1 MLRITDS
8 LRLAGTKLRVR
19 RIRLSITV
27 VVSGLLFAALLAG
40 LTMLMGAQ
48 RSVEEFDRGSL
59 NSRYLVAQTAIRPNN
74 IEFTSSLTA
83 RAEAERT
90 QMIKD
95 KQALAARLGLPYDPK
110 SEPPIMQSF
119 PDSQPYPNDQS
130 VIVQRL
136 IRQETAKLPRLTA
149 DAQWQFARTHGA
161 VRQFSIQSIAANGML
176 NYMERGI
183 ESFDDK
189 RQQNN
194 QPTPLEEFKQQ
205 FGSITTIDQ
214 SLLGGYLLASAS
226 AKPSEIPLIIR
237 YQDAETLLGLKPLD
251 KNASNDTQL
260 ARLKELRQKAGQ
272 LTFSACYRNPAS
284 QELLQTA
291 KQQIQAAANQAKK
304 PSADYVKPDR
314 EYAMPSA
321 DSCAAP
327 AVVKDNRSAET
338 RRTEANQRQFDQTF
352 GSAQPEPAQAK
363 FTFRVVGLMPDGIEA
378 AQSDIGSF
386 LQQFLSA
393 RLSYTWIMPRGP
405 MTTSAQTA
413 LESTIQTA
421 NNDQGGANREETL
434 AIYEFSDPNK
444 ARSYL
449 AAASCGEGASGGT
462 GATDLFAQPEPAAEA
477 SKTQKSNKSI
487 CLPHYVVF
495 ASPTGSNSLVN
506 YDAMERLRPIIMWTF
521 IGVTIIAAFILLII
535 ISRTIADSRKES
547 AVFRA
552 LGATRLDISQI
563 YFVYTMIVALL
574 TALFS
579 IAAGL
584 IVVYIADNLLAG
596 QITATLRIAMTPKDL
611 ATTFHFWTIDWTIIG
626 AVALSIIAAAVLA
639 CLIPLIR
646 NTRRNPIK
654 DMRDE

>member
-74 IEFTSSLTA
+74 IEFTSNLTA

-95 KQALAARLGLPYDPK
+95 KQALAARLGLSYDPK

-119 PDSQPYPNDQS
+119 PDSPPYPNNQS

-136 IRQETAKLPRLTA
+136 IRQEAAELPRLTA
-149 DAQWQFARTHGA
+149 DAQWQFAHTRGA
-161 VRQFSIQSIAANGML
+161 VRQFSIQSIATNGML
-176 NYMERGI
+176 NYMERGL

-214 SLLGGYLLASAS
+214 SLLGGYLLSGAS

-237 YQDAETLLGLKPLD
+237 YQDAEALLGLKPLD

-327 AVVKDNRSAET
+327 AVVKDNRSAEAK
-338 RRTEANQRQFDQTF
+338 RTEANQHQFDQTF

-386 LQQFLSA
+386 LQQFLST
-393 RLSYTWIMPRGP
+393 RLSYTWIMPRGS
-405 MTTSAQTA
+405 MTTAAQTA

-421 NNDQGGANREETL
+421 NNDQGNANREETL

-444 ARSYL
+444 ARNYL

-462 GATDLFAQPEPAAEA
+462 GGTDL
-477 SKTQKSNKSI
+477 
-487 CLPHYVVF
+487 L
-495 ASPTGSNSLVN
+495 ASPNPPLKPPKPKN
-506 YDAMERLRPIIMWTF
+506 L
-521 IGVTIIAAFILLII
+521 
-535 ISRTIADSRKES
+535 
-547 AVFRA
+547 
-552 LGATRLDISQI
+552 ISQS
-563 YFVYTMIVALL
+563 AC
-574 TALFS
+574 
-579 IAAGL
+579 
-584 IVVYIADNLLAG
+584 
-596 QITATLRIAMTPKDL
+596 R
-611 ATTFHFWTIDWTIIG
+611 TT
-626 AVALSIIAAAVLA
+626 
-639 CLIPLIR
+639 
-646 NTRRNPIK
+646 
-654 DMRDE
+654 

>member
-59 NSRYLVAQTAIRPNN
+59 NNRYLVAQTAIRPNN
-74 IEFTSSLTA
+74 IEFTSNLTA

-110 SEPPIMQSF
+110 SEPPITQSF

-149 DAQWQFARTHGA
+149 DAQWQFARTRGA

-176 NYMERGI
+176 NYMERGL
-183 ESFDDK
+183 ESFDNK

-214 SLLGGYLLASAS
+214 SLLGGYLLAGAS
-226 AKPSEIPLIIR
+226 AKPNEIPLIIR

-260 ARLKELRQKAGQ
+260 ARLKELRQKARQ

-304 PSADYVKPDR
+304 PSADYIKPDR

-321 DSCAAP
+321 DSCTAP
-327 AVVKDNRSAET
+327 AVVKDNRSAEAK
-338 RRTEANQRQFDQTF
+338 RTEANQRYFDQTF

-386 LQQFLSA
+386 LQQFLST
-393 RLSYTWIMPRGP
+393 RLAYTWIMPRGS
-405 MTTSAQTA
+405 MTTAAQTT

-421 NNDQGGANREETL
+421 SNDQGSANRDETL
-434 AIYEFSDPNK
+434 AIYEFSDPK
-444 ARSYL
+444 KL
-449 AAASCGEGASGGT
+449 AAT
-462 GATDLFAQPEPAAEA
+462 WQP
-477 SKTQKSNKSI
+477 
-487 CLPHYVVF
+487 
-495 ASPTGSNSLVN
+495 
-506 YDAMERLRPIIMWTF
+506 
-521 IGVTIIAAFILLII
+521 
-535 ISRTIADSRKES
+535 
-547 AVFRA
+547 
-552 LGATRLDISQI
+552 
-563 YFVYTMIVALL
+563 
-574 TALFS
+574 
-579 IAAGL
+579 
-584 IVVYIADNLLAG
+584 LLAAKELLAVREALIYSPNPNPLKLPKPKSLAS
-596 QITATLRIAMTPKDL
+596 QSACRAT
-611 ATTFHFWTIDWTIIG
+611 
-626 AVALSIIAAAVLA
+626 
-639 CLIPLIR
+639 
-646 NTRRNPIK
+646 
-654 DMRDE
+654 

>member
-74 IEFTSSLTA
+74 IEFTSNLTA

-90 QMIKD
+90 QLIKD

-119 PDSQPYPNDQS
+119 PDSPPYPNSQS
-130 VIVQRL
+130 VVVQRI

-149 DAQWQFARTHGA
+149 AAQWQFARTRGA

-205 FGSITTIDQ
+205 FGSITAIDQ
-214 SLLGGYLLASAS
+214 SLLGGYLLAGAS

-304 PSADYVKPDR
+304 PSADYIKPDR

-327 AVVKDNRSAET
+327 AVVKDNRSAEA
-338 RRTEANQRQFDQTF
+338 RRTEANQRYFDQTF

-386 LQQFLSA
+386 LQQFLST
-393 RLSYTWIMPRGP
+393 RLSYTWIMPRGS
-405 MTTSAQTA
+405 MTTAAQTA

-421 NNDQGGANREETL
+421 NNDQGNANREETL

-462 GATDLFAQPEPAAEA
+462 EITDLSAQPEPAEV

-506 YDAMERLRPIIMWTF
+506 YDAMERLKPIIMWTF

-584 IVVYIADNLLAG
+584 IVVYIADNLLAS

-611 ATTFHFWTIDWTIIG
+611 ATTFRFWTIDWMAIG

>member
-74 IEFTSSLTA
+74 IEFTSNLTA

-119 PDSQPYPNDQS
+119 PDSPPYPNNQS

-161 VRQFSIQSIAANGML
+161 VQQFSIQSIAVNGML
-176 NYMERGI
+176 NYMERGL

-205 FGSITTIDQ
+205 FSNITAIDQ
-214 SLLGGYLLASAS
+214 SLLGGYLLAGAS

-237 YQDAETLLGLKPLD
+237 YQDAEALLGLKPLD
-251 KNASNDTQL
+251 KNANNDTQL
-260 ARLKELRQKAGQ
+260 SRLKELRQKAGQ
-272 LTFSACYRNPAS
+272 LTFSTCYRNPAS

-338 RRTEANQRQFDQTF
+338 KRTEANQRYFDQTF

-393 RLSYTWIMPRGP
+393 RLSYTWIMPRGS
-405 MTTSAQTA
+405 MTTAAQTA

-421 NNDQGGANREETL
+421 NNDQGNANREETL

-449 AAASCGEGASGGT
+449 AAASCGEGNSGGT
-462 GATDLFAQPEPAAEA
+462 EITDLSAQPEPTEA
-477 SKTQKSNKSI
+477 SKAQKSNKSI

-521 IGVTIIAAFILLII
+521 ISVTIIAAFILLII

-584 IVVYIADNLLAG
+584 IVVYIADNVFAS

-611 ATTFHFWTIDWTIIG
+611 ATTFHFWTIDWIVIG

>member
-48 RSVEEFDRGSL
+48 RSIEEFDRGSL

-74 IEFTSSLTA
+74 IEFTSNLTA

-130 VIVQRL
+130 VIVQQF

-161 VRQFSIQSIAANGML
+161 VRQFSIQSIATNGML

-205 FGSITTIDQ
+205 FGSITAIDQ
-214 SLLGGYLLASAS
+214 SLLGGYLLAGAS

-237 YQDAETLLGLKPLD
+237 YQDAEALLGLKPLD

-272 LTFSACYRNPAS
+272 LTFSACYRNLAS

-314 EYAMPSA
+314 EYAMPPA

-327 AVVKDNRSAET
+327 TVIKDNRSAEAK
-338 RRTEANQRQFDQTF
+338 RTEANQRQFDQTF
-352 GSAQPEPAQAK
+352 GSVKPEPAQAK

-386 LQQFLSA
+386 LQQFLST
-393 RLSYTWIMPRGP
+393 RLSYTWIMPRGS
-405 MTTSAQTA
+405 MTTAAQTA

-421 NNDQGGANREETL
+421 NNDQGNANREETL

-462 GATDLFAQPEPAAEA
+462 EITDLSAQPEPAEA

-506 YDAMERLRPIIMWTF
+506 YDAMERLKPIIMWTF

-579 IAAGL
+579 IATGL
-584 IVVYIADNLLAG
+584 IVVYIADNVFAS

-611 ATTFHFWTIDWTIIG
+611 ATTFHFWTIDWAIIG

>member
-74 IEFTSSLTA
+74 IEFTSNLTA
-83 RAEAERT
+83 RAEVERT

-149 DAQWQFARTHGA
+149 DAQWQFARTQGA
-161 VRQFSIQSIAANGML
+161 VRQFAIQSIAANGML
-176 NYMERGI
+176 NYMERGL

-214 SLLGGYLLASAS
+214 SLLGGYLLAGAS

-237 YQDAETLLGLKPLD
+237 YQDAEVLLGLKPLD

-272 LTFSACYRNPAS
+272 LTFSACYRNPTSRA
-284 QELLQTA
+284 LLQTA
-291 KQQIQAAANQAKK
+291 KQQIPAAANQAKK

-327 AVVKDNRSAET
+327 TVIKDNRSAEAK
-338 RRTEANQRQFDQTF
+338 RTEANQRQFDQTF
-352 GSAQPEPAQAK
+352 GSTQPEPAQAK
-363 FTFRVVGLMPDGIEA
+363 FTFHVVGLMPDGIKA
-378 AQSDIGSF
+378 TQSDIGSF
-386 LQQFLSA
+386 LQQFLST
-393 RLSYTWIMPRGP
+393 RLAHAWIMPRGP
-405 MTTSAQTA
+405 MTTAAQTA

-421 NNDQGGANREETL
+421 SNYQGGANRDETL

-444 ARSYL
+444 ARNYL
-449 AAASCGEGASGGT
+449 AAASCGEGV
-462 GATDLFAQPEPAAEA
+462 AQPEPAEA

-487 CLPHYVVF
+487 CLPRYVVF

-506 YDAMERLRPIIMWTF
+506 YDAMERLKPIIMWTF

-579 IAAGL
+579 IATGL
-584 IVVYIADNLLAG
+584 IVVYIADNLLAS

-611 ATTFHFWTIDWTIIG
+611 ATTFHFWTIDWMVIG

>member
-48 RSVEEFDRGSL
+48 RSIEEFDRGSL
-59 NSRYLVAQTAIRPNN
+59 NNRYLVAQTAIRPNT
-74 IEFTSSLTA
+74 IEFTSNLTA
-83 RAEAERT
+83 RAGVERA

-119 PDSQPYPNDQS
+119 PDSPPYPNNQS

-136 IRQETAKLPRLTA
+136 IHQETAKLPRLTA
-149 DAQWQFARTHGA
+149 DAQWQFARTRGA
-161 VRQFSIQSIAANGML
+161 VRQFSIQSIAANDML

-205 FGSITTIDQ
+205 FSNITAIDQ
-214 SLLGGYLLASAS
+214 SLLGGYLLTSANT
-226 AKPSEIPLIIR
+226 KPSEIPLIIR
-237 YQDAETLLGLKPLD
+237 YQDAEVLLGLKPLD

-260 ARLKELRQKAGQ
+260 ARLKELRQKARQ

-327 AVVKDNRSAET
+327 AVVKDNRSAEAK
-338 RRTEANQRQFDQTF
+338 RTEANQRQFDQTF
-352 GSAQPEPAQAK
+352 GSTQSEPAQAK
-363 FTFRVVGLMPDGIEA
+363 FTFRVVGLMPDDMKA
-378 AQSDIGSF
+378 TQSDIGSF
-386 LQQFLSA
+386 LQQFLST
-393 RLSYTWIMPRGP
+393 RLSHTWIMPRGS
-405 MTTSAQTA
+405 MTTAAQTA

-421 NNDQGGANREETL
+421 TNNDQGGANRDETL

-449 AAASCGEGASGGT
+449 AAASCGEGA
-462 GATDLFAQPEPAAEA
+462 AQPEPAEA

-506 YDAMERLRPIIMWTF
+506 YDAMERLKPIIMWTF

-584 IVVYIADNLLAG
+584 IVVYIADNLLAS

>member
-48 RSVEEFDRGSL
+48 QSVEEFDRGSL
-59 NSRYLVAQTAIRPNN
+59 NNRYLVAQTAIRPNN
-74 IEFTSSLTA
+74 IEFTSNLA
-83 RAEAERT
+83 AHAEAERT

-110 SEPPIMQSF
+110 SEPSIMQSF

-149 DAQWQFARTHGA
+149 DAQWQFARTRGA

-214 SLLGGYLLASAS
+214 SLLGGYLLAGAS

-260 ARLKELRQKAGQ
+260 ARLKELRQKARQ

-304 PSADYVKPDR
+304 PSADYIKPDR

-327 AVVKDNRSAET
+327 AVVKDNRSAEA
-338 RRTEANQRQFDQTF
+338 RRTEANQRYFDQTF

-386 LQQFLSA
+386 LQQFLST
-393 RLSYTWIMPRGP
+393 RLSYTWIMPRGS
-405 MTTSAQTA
+405 MTTAAQTA

-421 NNDQGGANREETL
+421 NNDQGNANREETL

-462 GATDLFAQPEPAAEA
+462 EITDLSAQPEPAEV

-495 ASPTGSNSLVN
+495 AAPTGSNSLVN
-506 YDAMERLRPIIMWTF
+506 YDAMERLKPIIMWTF

-584 IVVYIADNLLAG
+584 IVVYIADNLLAS

-611 ATTFHFWTIDWTIIG
+611 ATTFHFWTIDWMVIG

>member
-149 DAQWQFARTHGA
+149 NAQWQFARTRGA

-205 FGSITTIDQ
+205 FGSITAIDQ
-214 SLLGGYLLASAS
+214 SLLGGYLLANAN

-237 YQDAETLLGLKPLD
+237 YQDAEALLGLKPLD

-272 LTFSACYRNPAS
+272 LTFSACYRNPTSRA
-284 QELLQTA
+284 LLQTA

-327 AVVKDNRSAET
+327 TVIKDNRSAEAK
-338 RRTEANQRQFDQTF
+338 RTEANQRQFDQTF

-363 FTFRVVGLMPDGIEA
+363 FTFRVVGLMPDGIKA
-378 AQSDIGSF
+378 TQSDIGSF
-386 LQQFLSA
+386 LQQFLST
-393 RLSYTWIMPRGP
+393 RLAYAWIMPRGP
-405 MTTSAQTA
+405 MTTAAQTA
-413 LESTIQTA
+413 LESTVQTA
-421 NNDQGGANREETL
+421 NNDQGDANRDETL
-434 AIYEFSDPNK
+434 AIYEFSDPSK

-449 AAASCGEGASGGT
+449 AAASCGEGA
-462 GATDLFAQPEPAAEA
+462 AQPEPTGA
-477 SKTQKSNKSI
+477 SKTQKPDKSI

-506 YDAMERLRPIIMWTF
+506 YDAMERLKPIIMWTF

-584 IVVYIADNLLAG
+584 IVVYIADNLLAS

-611 ATTFHFWTIDWTIIG
+611 ATTFHFWTIDWMVIG

>member
-74 IEFTSSLTA
+74 IEFTSNLTA

-110 SEPPIMQSF
+110 SEPPITQSF
-119 PDSQPYPNDQS
+119 PDTPPYPNSQS
-130 VIVQRL
+130 VVVQRI
-136 IRQETAKLPRLTA
+136 IREELTKLPRLTA
-149 DAQWQFARTHGA
+149 DAQWQFARTRGA
-161 VRQFSIQSIAANGML
+161 VQQFSIQSIAANGML

-205 FGSITTIDQ
+205 FGSITAIDQ
-214 SLLGGYLLASAS
+214 SLLGGYLLAGAS
-226 AKPSEIPLIIR
+226 TKPSEVPLIIR
-237 YQDAETLLGLKPLD
+237 YQDAEALLGLKPLD

-327 AVVKDNRSAET
+327 AVVKDNRSAEAK
-338 RRTEANQRQFDQTF
+338 RTEANQRQFDQTF

-386 LQQFLSA
+386 LQQFLST
-393 RLSYTWIMPRGP
+393 RLAYTWIMPRGS
-405 MTTSAQTA
+405 MTTAAQTA

-421 NNDQGGANREETL
+421 NNDQGNANREETL

-462 GATDLFAQPEPAAEA
+462 EITDLSAQPEPAEV

-506 YDAMERLRPIIMWTF
+506 YDAMERLKPIIMWTF

-584 IVVYIADNLLAG
+584 IVVYIADNLLAS

-611 ATTFHFWTIDWTIIG
+611 ATTFHFWTIDWMVIG

>member
-1 MLRITDS
+1 
-8 LRLAGTKLRVR
+8 
-19 RIRLSITV
+19 
-27 VVSGLLFAALLAG
+27 
-40 LTMLMGAQ
+40 
-48 RSVEEFDRGSL
+48 
-59 NSRYLVAQTAIRPNN
+59 
-74 IEFTSSLTA
+74 
-83 RAEAERT
+83 
-90 QMIKD
+90 
-95 KQALAARLGLPYDPK
+95 
-110 SEPPIMQSF
+110 
-119 PDSQPYPNDQS
+119 
-130 VIVQRL
+130 
-136 IRQETAKLPRLTA
+136 
-149 DAQWQFARTHGA
+149 
-161 VRQFSIQSIAANGML
+161 
-176 NYMERGI
+176 
-183 ESFDDK
+183 
-189 RQQNN
+189 
-194 QPTPLEEFKQQ
+194 
-205 FGSITTIDQ
+205 
-214 SLLGGYLLASAS
+214 
-226 AKPSEIPLIIR
+226 
-237 YQDAETLLGLKPLD
+237 
-251 KNASNDTQL
+251 
-260 ARLKELRQKAGQ
+260 
-272 LTFSACYRNPAS
+272 
-284 QELLQTA
+284 
-291 KQQIQAAANQAKK
+291 
-304 PSADYVKPDR
+304 
-314 EYAMPSA
+314 MPSA

-338 RRTEANQRQFDQTF
+338 RRTEANQRYFDQTF

-386 LQQFLSA
+386 LQQFLST
-393 RLSYTWIMPRGP
+393 RLSYTWIMPRGS
-405 MTTSAQTA
+405 MTTAAQTA

-421 NNDQGGANREETL
+421 NNDQGNANREETL

-449 AAASCGEGASGGT
+449 AVASCGEGTSGGT
-462 GATDLFAQPEPAAEA
+462 EITDLSAQPEPAEV

-506 YDAMERLRPIIMWTF
+506 YDAMERLKPIIMWTF

-584 IVVYIADNLLAG
+584 IVVYIADNVFAS
-596 QITATLRIAMTPKDL
+596 QITTTLRIAMTPKDL
-611 ATTFHFWTIDWTIIG
+611 ATTFHFWTIDWAIIG

>member
-48 RSVEEFDRGSL
+48 QSIEEFDRGSL

-74 IEFTSSLTA
+74 IEFTSNLTA

-149 DAQWQFARTHGA
+149 DAQWQFARTRGA
-161 VRQFSIQSIAANGML
+161 VQQFSIQSIAVNGML

-214 SLLGGYLLASAS
+214 SLLGGYLLAGAS

-237 YQDAETLLGLKPLD
+237 YQDAEVLLGLKPLD

-272 LTFSACYRNPAS
+272 LTFSACYRNPTSRA
-284 QELLQTA
+284 LLQTA

-327 AVVKDNRSAET
+327 AVIKDNRSAEAK
-338 RRTEANQRQFDQTF
+338 RTEANQRQFDQTF

-363 FTFRVVGLMPDGIEA
+363 FTFRVVGLMPDGIKA
-378 AQSDIGSF
+378 TQSDIGSF
-386 LQQFLSA
+386 LQQFLST
-393 RLSYTWIMPRGP
+393 RLSHTWIIPHGS
-405 MTTSAQTA
+405 MTTAAQTA
-413 LESTIQTA
+413 LESTVQTA
-421 NNDQGGANREETL
+421 NNDQGGANRDETL
-434 AIYEFSDPNK
+434 AIYEFSDPSK

-449 AAASCGEGASGGT
+449 AAASCGEGA
-462 GATDLFAQPEPAAEA
+462 AQPEPTGA
-477 SKTQKSNKSI
+477 SKTQKPDKSI
-487 CLPHYVVF
+487 CLPRYVVF

-506 YDAMERLRPIIMWTF
+506 YDAMERLKPIIMWTF

-584 IVVYIADNLLAG
+584 IIVYIADNLLAG

>member
-74 IEFTSSLTA
+74 IEFTSNLTA

-119 PDSQPYPNDQS
+119 PDSPPYPNNQS

-149 DAQWQFARTHGA
+149 DAQWQFARTRGA

-205 FGSITTIDQ
+205 FGSITAIDQ
-214 SLLGGYLLASAS
+214 SLLGGYLLTGANT
-226 AKPSEIPLIIR
+226 KPSEVPLIIR
-237 YQDAETLLGLKPLD
+237 YQDAEALLGLKPLD
-251 KNASNDTQL
+251 KNANNDAQL
-260 ARLKELRQKAGQ
+260 SRLKELRQKARQ

-327 AVVKDNRSAET
+327 TVIKDNRSTET
-338 RRTEANQRQFDQTF
+338 KRTEANQRYFDQTF
-352 GSAQPEPAQAK
+352 GSAQPEPTQAK

-393 RLSYTWIMPRGP
+393 RLSYTWIMPRGS
-405 MTTSAQTA
+405 MTTAAQTA

-421 NNDQGGANREETL
+421 NNDQGGANRDETL

-449 AAASCGEGASGGT
+449 AAASCGEGNSGGT
-462 GATDLFAQPEPAAEA
+462 EITDLSAQPEPAEV

-506 YDAMERLRPIIMWTF
+506 YDAMERLKPIIMWTF

-584 IVVYIADNLLAG
+584 IVVYIADNVFAS

-611 ATTFHFWTIDWTIIG
+611 TTTFHFWTIDWMIIG

-646 NTRRNPIK
+646 NTRRSPIK

>member
-48 RSVEEFDRGSL
+48 RSIEEFDRGSL

-74 IEFTSSLTA
+74 IEFTSNLTA

-95 KQALAARLGLPYDPK
+95 KQALAARLGLSYDPK

-119 PDSQPYPNDQS
+119 PDSPPYPNDQS
-130 VIVQRL
+130 TIVQRL

-161 VRQFSIQSIAANGML
+161 VQQFSIQSIATNGML

-205 FGSITTIDQ
+205 FSSITTIDQ
-214 SLLGGYLLASAS
+214 SLLGGYLLAGAS

-237 YQDAETLLGLKPLD
+237 YQDAEALLGLKPLD

-304 PSADYVKPDR
+304 PSADYAKPDR

-338 RRTEANQRQFDQTF
+338 KRTEANQRQFDQTF

-393 RLSYTWIMPRGP
+393 RLSYTWIMPRGS
-405 MTTSAQTA
+405 MTTAAQTA
-413 LESTIQTA
+413 FESTIQTA

-449 AAASCGEGASGGT
+449 AAASCGEGNSGGT
-462 GATDLFAQPEPAAEA
+462 EITDLSAQPEPTEA

-506 YDAMERLRPIIMWTF
+506 YDAMERLKPIIMWTF

-579 IAAGL
+579 ITAGL
-584 IVVYIADNLLAG
+584 VVVYIADNLLAS

-611 ATTFHFWTIDWTIIG
+611 ATTFHFWTIDWMVIG

>member
-40 LTMLMGAQ
+40 LTMLIGAQ

-74 IEFTSSLTA
+74 IEFTSNLTA
-83 RAEAERT
+83 RAEVERT

-149 DAQWQFARTHGA
+149 DAQWQFAHTRGA

-189 RQQNN
+189 HQQNN

-205 FGSITTIDQ
+205 FGSITAIDQ
-214 SLLGGYLLASAS
+214 SLLGGYLLAGAS

-237 YQDAETLLGLKPLD
+237 YQDAEVLLGLKPLD

-260 ARLKELRQKAGQ
+260 ARLKELRQKAGR
-272 LTFSACYRNPAS
+272 LTFSACYRNPTSRA
-284 QELLQTA
+284 LLQTA

-393 RLSYTWIMPRGP
+393 RLAYTWIMPRGS
-405 MTTSAQTA
+405 MTTAAQTA

-421 NNDQGGANREETL
+421 NNDQGSANREETL

-449 AAASCGEGASGGT
+449 AAASCGEGNSGGT
-462 GATDLFAQPEPAAEA
+462 EITDLSAQPEPTEA

-506 YDAMERLRPIIMWTF
+506 YDAMERLKPIIMWTF

-584 IVVYIADNLLAG
+584 IVVYIADNVFAS

>member
-59 NSRYLVAQTAIRPNN
+59 NNRYLVAQTAIRPNN
-74 IEFTSSLTA
+74 IEFTSNLTA

-149 DAQWQFARTHGA
+149 DAQWQFARTRGA
-161 VRQFSIQSIAANGML
+161 VQQFSIQSIAANGML

-205 FGSITTIDQ
+205 FGSITAIDQ
-214 SLLGGYLLASAS
+214 SLLGGYLLANAS

-237 YQDAETLLGLKPLD
+237 YQDAEALLGLKPLD
-251 KNASNDTQL
+251 KNANNDMQL
-260 ARLKELRQKAGQ
+260 ARLKELRQKARQ

-284 QELLQTA
+284 QALLQTA

-304 PSADYVKPDR
+304 PSTDYVKPDR

-327 AVVKDNRSAET
+327 TVIKDNRSAET
-338 RRTEANQRQFDQTF
+338 KRTEANQRYFDQTF

-363 FTFRVVGLMPDGIEA
+363 FTFRVIGLMPDGIEA

-393 RLSYTWIMPRGP
+393 RLSYTWIVPRGS
-405 MTTSAQTA
+405 MTTAAQMA

-421 NNDQGGANREETL
+421 NNDQGGANRDETL

-449 AAASCGEGASGGT
+449 AAASCGEGA
-462 GATDLFAQPEPAAEA
+462 AQPEPTGA
-477 SKTQKSNKSI
+477 SKTQKPDKSI

-506 YDAMERLRPIIMWTF
+506 YDAMERLKPIIMWTF
-521 IGVTIIAAFILLII
+521 IGVTILAAFILLII

-584 IVVYIADNLLAG
+584 TVVYIADNLLAG

-611 ATTFHFWTIDWTIIG
+611 TTTFHFWTIDWTIIG

>member
-40 LTMLMGAQ
+40 LTMLMGTQ
-48 RSVEEFDRGSL
+48 RSIEEFDRGSL

-74 IEFTSSLTA
+74 IEFTSNLTA
-83 RAEAERT
+83 RAEVERT

-119 PDSQPYPNDQS
+119 PDSPPYPNDQS

-149 DAQWQFARTHGA
+149 DAQWQFARTRGA

-205 FGSITTIDQ
+205 FGSITAIDQ
-214 SLLGGYLLASAS
+214 SLLGGYLLAGAS

-260 ARLKELRQKAGQ
+260 ARLKELRQKARQ

-291 KQQIQAAANQAKK
+291 KQQIQTAANQAKK

-327 AVVKDNRSAET
+327 AVVKDNRSAEAK
-338 RRTEANQRQFDQTF
+338 RTEANQRQFDQTF

-386 LQQFLSA
+386 LQQFLST
-393 RLSYTWIMPRGP
+393 RLSHTWIVPHGS
-405 MTTSAQTA
+405 MTTTAQTA

-421 NNDQGGANREETL
+421 NNDQGGANRDETL
-434 AIYEFSDPNK
+434 AIYEFSEPNK

-449 AAASCGEGASGGT
+449 AAASCGEGNSGGT
-462 GATDLFAQPEPAAEA
+462 EITDLSAQPEPAEV

-506 YDAMERLRPIIMWTF
+506 YDAMERLKPIIMWTF

-579 IAAGL
+579 IVAGL
-584 IVVYIADNLLAG
+584 IVVYIADNLLAS

-611 ATTFHFWTIDWTIIG
+611 ATTFRFWTIDWTIIG

>member
-74 IEFTSSLTA
+74 IEFTSNLTA

-149 DAQWQFARTHGA
+149 DAQWQFARTRGA
-161 VRQFSIQSIAANGML
+161 VRQFAIQSIAANGML
-176 NYMERGI
+176 NYMERGL

-194 QPTPLEEFKQQ
+194 QPTQLEEFKQQ
-205 FGSITTIDQ
+205 FGSITAIDQ
-214 SLLGGYLLASAS
+214 SLLGGYLLAGAS
-226 AKPSEIPLIIR
+226 AKPNEIPLIIR
-237 YQDAETLLGLKPLD
+237 YQDAEVLLGLKPLD

-260 ARLKELRQKAGQ
+260 ARLKELRQKAGW

-304 PSADYVKPDR
+304 PSADYIKPDR

-327 AVVKDNRSAET
+327 AVVKDNRSAEAK
-338 RRTEANQRQFDQTF
+338 RTEANQRQFDQTF

-363 FTFRVVGLMPDGIEA
+363 FTFHVVGLMPDGIKA
-378 AQSDIGSF
+378 TQSDIGSF
-386 LQQFLSA
+386 LQQFLST
-393 RLSYTWIMPRGP
+393 RLSYTWIMPRGS
-405 MTTSAQTA
+405 MTTAAQTA

-421 NNDQGGANREETL
+421 SNSQGGTSRDETL

-444 ARSYL
+444 ARNYL
-449 AAASCGEGASGGT
+449 AAASCGEGA
-462 GATDLFAQPEPAAEA
+462 AQPEPTGA

-487 CLPHYVVF
+487 CLPRYVVF

-506 YDAMERLRPIIMWTF
+506 YDAMERLKPIIMWTF

-552 LGATRLDISQI
+552 LGATRLDMSQI

-584 IVVYIADNLLAG
+584 IVVYIADNLLAS

-611 ATTFHFWTIDWTIIG
+611 ATTFRFWIIDWMVIG
-626 AVALSIIAAAVLA
+626 AVALSIITAAVLA

>member
-40 LTMLMGAQ
+40 LTMLIGAQ
-48 RSVEEFDRGSL
+48 RSIEEFDRGSL
-59 NSRYLVAQTAIRPNN
+59 NNRYLVAQTAIRPNN
-74 IEFTSSLTA
+74 IEFTPNITA
-83 RAEAERT
+83 RAEVERT

-119 PDSQPYPNDQS
+119 PDSPPYPNNQS

-149 DAQWQFARTHGA
+149 DAQWQFALTRGA
-161 VRQFSIQSIAANGML
+161 VQQFSIQSIAANGML

-205 FGSITTIDQ
+205 FGNITAIDQ
-214 SLLGGYLLASAS
+214 SLLGGYLLANAS

-327 AVVKDNRSAET
+327 AVVKDNRSAEAK
-338 RRTEANQRQFDQTF
+338 RTEANQRQFDQTF
-352 GSAQPEPAQAK
+352 GSA
-363 FTFRVVGLMPDGIEA
+363 
-378 AQSDIGSF
+378 
-386 LQQFLSA
+386 
-393 RLSYTWIMPRGP
+393 
-405 MTTSAQTA
+405 
-413 LESTIQTA
+413 
-421 NNDQGGANREETL
+421 
-434 AIYEFSDPNK
+434 
-444 ARSYL
+444 
-449 AAASCGEGASGGT
+449 
-462 GATDLFAQPEPAAEA
+462 
-477 SKTQKSNKSI
+477 
-487 CLPHYVVF
+487 
-495 ASPTGSNSLVN
+495 
-506 YDAMERLRPIIMWTF
+506 
-521 IGVTIIAAFILLII
+521 
-535 ISRTIADSRKES
+535 
-547 AVFRA
+547 
-552 LGATRLDISQI
+552 
-563 YFVYTMIVALL
+563 
-574 TALFS
+574 
-579 IAAGL
+579 
-584 IVVYIADNLLAG
+584 
-596 QITATLRIAMTPKDL
+596 
-611 ATTFHFWTIDWTIIG
+611 
-626 AVALSIIAAAVLA
+626 
-639 CLIPLIR
+639 
-646 NTRRNPIK
+646 
-654 DMRDE
+654 

>member
-74 IEFTSSLTA
+74 IEFTSNLTA

-119 PDSQPYPNDQS
+119 PDSPPYPNNQS

-161 VRQFSIQSIAANGML
+161 VQQFSIQSIAVNGML
-176 NYMERGI
+176 NYMERGL

-205 FGSITTIDQ
+205 FSNITAIDQ
-214 SLLGGYLLASAS
+214 SLLGGYLLAGAS

-237 YQDAETLLGLKPLD
+237 YQDAEALLGLKPLD
-251 KNASNDTQL
+251 KNANNDTQL
-260 ARLKELRQKAGQ
+260 SRLKELRQKAGQ
-272 LTFSACYRNPAS
+272 LTFSTCYRNPAS

-291 KQQIQAAANQAKK
+291 KQQIQAAANQTKK

-327 AVVKDNRSAET
+327 TVVKDNRSAET
-338 RRTEANQRQFDQTF
+338 KRTEANQRYFDQTF
-352 GSAQPEPAQAK
+352 DSAQPEPAQAK

-393 RLSYTWIMPRGP
+393 RLSYTWIMPRGS
-405 MTTSAQTA
+405 MTTAAQTA

-421 NNDQGGANREETL
+421 NNDQGNANREETL

-449 AAASCGEGASGGT
+449 AAASCGEGNSGGT
-462 GATDLFAQPEPAAEA
+462 EITDLSAQPEPTEA
-477 SKTQKSNKSI
+477 SKAQKSNKSI

-521 IGVTIIAAFILLII
+521 ISVTIIAAFILLII

-584 IVVYIADNLLAG
+584 IVVYIADNVFAS

-611 ATTFHFWTIDWTIIG
+611 ATTFHFWTIDWIVIG

>member
-48 RSVEEFDRGSL
+48 RSIEEFDRGSL
-59 NSRYLVAQTAIRPNN
+59 NNRYLVAQTAIRPNN
-74 IEFTSSLTA
+74 IEFTPNLTA

-119 PDSQPYPNDQS
+119 PDSPPYPNSQS

-149 DAQWQFARTHGA
+149 NAQWQFARTRGA

-214 SLLGGYLLASAS
+214 SLLGCYLLADAS

-237 YQDAETLLGLKPLD
+237 YQDAEALLGLKPLD

-260 ARLKELRQKAGQ
+260 TRLKELRQKAGQ

-327 AVVKDNRSAET
+327 AVVKDNRSAEA

-363 FTFRVVGLMPDGIEA
+363 FTFHVVGLMPDGIKA
-378 AQSDIGSF
+378 TQSDIGSF
-386 LQQFLSA
+386 LQQFLST
-393 RLSYTWIMPRGP
+393 RLAYTWIMPRGS
-405 MTTSAQTA
+405 MTTAAQMT

-421 NNDQGGANREETL
+421 ANNHDQGGANRDETL

-449 AAASCGEGASGGT
+449 AAASCGEGA
-462 GATDLFAQPEPAAEA
+462 AQPEPTGA

-487 CLPHYVVF
+487 CLPRYVVF

-506 YDAMERLRPIIMWTF
+506 YDAMERLKPIIMWTF

-563 YFVYTMIVALL
+563 YFVYTMIVALF

-584 IVVYIADNLLAG
+584 IVVYIADNLLAS

>member
-74 IEFTSSLTA
+74 IEFTSNLTA

-95 KQALAARLGLPYDPK
+95 KRALAARLGLPYDPK

-119 PDSQPYPNDQS
+119 PDSPPYPNDQS

-149 DAQWQFARTHGA
+149 DAQWQFARTRGA
-161 VRQFSIQSIAANGML
+161 VQQFSIQSIAANGML

-194 QPTPLEEFKQQ
+194 QPTQLEEFKQQ
-205 FGSITTIDQ
+205 FGSITAIDQ
-214 SLLGGYLLASAS
+214 SLLGGYLLAGAS

-237 YQDAETLLGLKPLD
+237 YQDAEALLGLKPLD

-291 KQQIQAAANQAKK
+291 KQQIQAATNQAKK
-304 PSADYVKPDR
+304 PSADYIKPDR

-338 RRTEANQRQFDQTF
+338 KRTEANQRYFDQTF

-405 MTTSAQTA
+405 MTTAAQTA

-421 NNDQGGANREETL
+421 NNDQGDANRDETL

-449 AAASCGEGASGGT
+449 AAASCGEGDSGDTGGT
-462 GATDLFAQPEPAAEA
+462 NLFAQPEPVEA
-477 SKTQKSNKSI
+477 SKTQKPDKSI

-506 YDAMERLRPIIMWTF
+506 YDAMERLKPIIMWTF

-584 IVVYIADNLLAG
+584 IVVYIADNLLAS

-626 AVALSIIAAAVLA
+626 AVTLSIIAAAVLA

>member
-74 IEFTSSLTA
+74 IEFTSNLTA

-149 DAQWQFARTHGA
+149 DAQWQFARTRGA

-205 FGSITTIDQ
+205 FSSITTIDQ
-214 SLLGGYLLASAS
+214 SLLGGYLLAGAS
-226 AKPSEIPLIIR
+226 AKPNEIPLIIR
-237 YQDAETLLGLKPLD
+237 YQDAEALLGLKPLD

-291 KQQIQAAANQAKK
+291 KLQIQAAANQAKK

-314 EYAMPSA
+314 EYAMPPA

-327 AVVKDNRSAET
+327 AVVKDNRSAEAK
-338 RRTEANQRQFDQTF
+338 RTEANQRQFDQTF

-363 FTFRVVGLMPDGIEA
+363 FTFRVVGLMPDGIKA
-378 AQSDIGSF
+378 TQSDIGSF
-386 LQQFLSA
+386 LQQFLST
-393 RLSYTWIMPRGP
+393 RLAYAWIMPRGP
-405 MTTSAQTA
+405 MTTAAQTA

-421 NNDQGGANREETL
+421 NNDQGGANRDETL
-434 AIYEFSDPNK
+434 AIYEFSNPNK

-449 AAASCGEGASGGT
+449 AAASCGEGNSGGT
-462 GATDLFAQPEPAAEA
+462 EITDLSAQPEPTEA

-506 YDAMERLRPIIMWTF
+506 YDAMERLKPIIMWTF

-584 IVVYIADNLLAG
+584 IVVYIADNLLAS

>member
-1 MLRITDS
+1 MLRIIDS

-48 RSVEEFDRGSL
+48 RSIEKFDRGSL

-74 IEFTSSLTA
+74 IEFTSNLTA

-95 KQALAARLGLPYDPK
+95 KQALAARLNLPYDPK

-119 PDSQPYPNDQS
+119 PDSQPYPNYQS
-130 VIVQRL
+130 PVVQKI
-136 IRQETAKLPRLTA
+136 IREETAKLPRLTVEK
-149 DAQWQFARTHGA
+149 QWQFARTQGA
-161 VRQFSIQSIAANGML
+161 TRQFSVQSLSANNTL
-176 NYMERGI
+176 NYMERGV

-189 RQQNN
+189 RQ
-194 QPTPLEEFKQQ
+194 PASDRLESFTQQ
-205 FGSITTIDQ
+205 FGTMTIMDQ
-214 SLLGGYLLASAS
+214 SLLGNYLLPNAS
-226 AKPSEIPLIIR
+226 AKPNEIPLIIR
-237 YQDAETLLGLKPLD
+237 YQDAELLLGLKPLD
-251 KNASNDTQL
+251 NNASSDAQL
-260 ARLKELRQKAGQ
+260 ARLKELRQKAGN
-272 LTFSACYRNPAS
+272 LSFSACYRNQSS
-284 QELLQTA
+284 QELIQTA
-291 KQQIQAAANQAKK
+291 RQQIQAAAEQAKK
-304 PSADYVKPDR
+304 PSAYYVKPDR
-314 EYAMPSA
+314 EYAMPVA
-321 DSCAAP
+321 DSCAVP
-327 AVVKDNRSAET
+327 TTLKDNRSADT
-338 RRTEANQRQFDQTF
+338 KRIEANQRQFDQTF
-352 GSAQPEPAQAK
+352 GSSQPEPEQAK
-363 FTFRVVGLMPDGIEA
+363 FTFHVVGLMPDGIEA
-378 AQSDIGSF
+378 TQSDIGSF
-386 LQQFLSA
+386 LQQFLST
-393 RLSYTWIMPRGP
+393 RLSYTWIMPRGS
-405 MTTSAQTA
+405 MATAAQTA

-421 NNDQGGANREETL
+421 ANNDQGGANRDETL

-462 GATDLFAQPEPAAEA
+462 GGTDLFAQPEPVEA

-506 YDAMERLRPIIMWTF
+506 YDAMERLKPIIMWTF

-611 ATTFHFWTIDWTIIG
+611 ATTFHFWTIDWMVIG

>member
-74 IEFTSSLTA
+74 IDFTSNLTA

-95 KQALAARLGLPYDPK
+95 KQALATRLGLPYDPK

-119 PDSQPYPNDQS
+119 PDSPPYPNNQS

-149 DAQWQFARTHGA
+149 DAQWQFARTRGA

-176 NYMERGI
+176 NYMERGL

-214 SLLGGYLLASAS
+214 SLLGGYLLANAN

-237 YQDAETLLGLKPLD
+237 YQDAEALLGLKPLD

-327 AVVKDNRSAET
+327 AVVKDNRSAEAK
-338 RRTEANQRQFDQTF
+338 RTEANQRYFDQTF

-393 RLSYTWIMPRGP
+393 RLSYTWIMPRGS
-405 MTTSAQTA
+405 MTTAAQTA

-421 NNDQGGANREETL
+421 NNDQGNANREETL

-449 AAASCGEGASGGT
+449 AAASCGEGNSGGT
-462 GATDLFAQPEPAAEA
+462 EITDLSAQPEPAEV

-506 YDAMERLRPIIMWTF
+506 YDAMERLKPIIMWTF

-579 IAAGL
+579 ITAGL
-584 IVVYIADNLLAG
+584 IVVYIADNLLAS

-611 ATTFHFWTIDWTIIG
+611 ATTFRFWTIDWMVIG

>member
-48 RSVEEFDRGSL
+48 RSIEEFDRGSL
-59 NSRYLVAQTAIRPNN
+59 NNRYLVAQTAIRPNN
-74 IEFTSSLTA
+74 IEFTSNLTA
-83 RAEAERT
+83 RAEVERT

-119 PDSQPYPNDQS
+119 PDSPPYPNSQS
-130 VIVQRL
+130 VVVQRI

-149 DAQWQFARTHGA
+149 DTQWQFARTHGA

-176 NYMERGI
+176 NYMEQGL

-205 FGSITTIDQ
+205 FGNITAIDQ
-214 SLLGGYLLASAS
+214 SLLGGYLLAGAS

-237 YQDAETLLGLKPLD
+237 YQDAEVLLGLKPLD
-251 KNASNDTQL
+251 KNASNDMQL

-284 QELLQTA
+284 QALLQTA

-304 PSADYVKPDR
+304 PSTDYVKPDR

-338 RRTEANQRQFDQTF
+338 KRTEANQRYFDQTF
-352 GSAQPEPAQAK
+352 GSAQLEPAQAK
-363 FTFRVVGLMPDGIEA
+363 FTFHVVGLMPDGIEA

-393 RLSYTWIMPRGP
+393 RLSYTWIMPRGS
-405 MTTSAQTA
+405 MTTAAQTA

-421 NNDQGGANREETL
+421 NNDQGGTNREERL

-449 AAASCGEGASGGT
+449 AAASCGEGA
-462 GATDLFAQPEPAAEA
+462 AQPESAEA

-487 CLPHYVVF
+487 CLPRYVVF

-506 YDAMERLRPIIMWTF
+506 YDAMERLKPIIMWTF
-521 IGVTIIAAFILLII
+521 VGVTIIAAFILLII

-574 TALFS
+574 TVLFS
-579 IAAGL
+579 ITTGL
-584 IVVYIADNLLAG
+584 IVVYIADNVFAS

-611 ATTFHFWTIDWTIIG
+611 ATTFRFWTIDWMVIG

>member
-1 MLRITDS
+1 
-8 LRLAGTKLRVR
+8 
-19 RIRLSITV
+19 
-27 VVSGLLFAALLAG
+27 
-40 LTMLMGAQ
+40 
-48 RSVEEFDRGSL
+48 
-59 NSRYLVAQTAIRPNN
+59 
-74 IEFTSSLTA
+74 
-83 RAEAERT
+83 
-90 QMIKD
+90 
-95 KQALAARLGLPYDPK
+95 
-110 SEPPIMQSF
+110 
-119 PDSQPYPNDQS
+119 
-130 VIVQRL
+130 
-136 IRQETAKLPRLTA
+136 
-149 DAQWQFARTHGA
+149 
-161 VRQFSIQSIAANGML
+161 ML
-176 NYMERGI
+176 NYMERGL

-194 QPTPLEEFKQQ
+194 RPTPLEEFKQQ
-205 FGSITTIDQ
+205 FSNITAIDQ
-214 SLLGGYLLASAS
+214 SLLGGYLLTGAS
-226 AKPSEIPLIIR
+226 AKPNEIPLIIR
-237 YQDAETLLGLKPLD
+237 YQDAEVLLGLKPLD

-291 KQQIQAAANQAKK
+291 KQQIQTAANQAKK

-327 AVVKDNRSAET
+327 AVVKDNRSAEAK
-338 RRTEANQRQFDQTF
+338 RTEANQRQFDQTF

-386 LQQFLSA
+386 LQQFLST
-393 RLSYTWIMPRGP
+393 RLAYTWIMPRGS
-405 MTTSAQTA
+405 MTTAAQTA

-421 NNDQGGANREETL
+421 NNDQGNANREETL

-462 GATDLFAQPEPAAEA
+462 GGTDLFAQPEPVEA

-506 YDAMERLRPIIMWTF
+506 YDAMERLKPIIMWTF

-579 IAAGL
+579 ITAGL
-584 IVVYIADNLLAG
+584 IVVYIADNLLAN

-611 ATTFHFWTIDWTIIG
+611 ATTFHFWTIDWMVIG

-639 CLIPLIR
+639 CLMPLIR

>member
-27 VVSGLLFAALLAG
+27 VMSGLLFAALLAG

-48 RSVEEFDRGSL
+48 RSIEEFDRGSL
-59 NSRYLVAQTAIRPNN
+59 NSRYLMAQTAIRPNN
-74 IEFTSSLTA
+74 IEFTSNLTA

-119 PDSQPYPNDQS
+119 PDSPPYPNNQS

-149 DAQWQFARTHGA
+149 DAQWQFARTQGA

-176 NYMERGI
+176 NYMERGL

-214 SLLGGYLLASAS
+214 SLLGGYLLANAS
-226 AKPSEIPLIIR
+226 AKPNEIPLIIR
-237 YQDAETLLGLKPLD
+237 YQDAEALLGLKPLD

-260 ARLKELRQKAGQ
+260 ARLKELRQKAGRM
-272 LTFSACYRNPAS
+272 TFSACYRNPAS

-314 EYAMPSA
+314 EYAMPST

-327 AVVKDNRSAET
+327 AVVKDNRSAEAK
-338 RRTEANQRQFDQTF
+338 RTEANQRYFDQTF

-386 LQQFLSA
+386 LQQFLST
-393 RLSYTWIMPRGP
+393 RLSYTWIMPRGS
-405 MTTSAQTA
+405 MTTAAQTA

-421 NNDQGGANREETL
+421 NNDQGNANREETL

-449 AAASCGEGASGGT
+449 AAASCGEGTSGGT
-462 GATDLFAQPEPAAEA
+462 GGTDLFAQPEPVEA
-477 SKTQKSNKSI
+477 SKAQKSNKSI

-506 YDAMERLRPIIMWTF
+506 YDAMERLKPIIMWTF

-579 IAAGL
+579 ITAGL
-584 IVVYIADNLLAG
+584 VVVYIADNLLAS

-611 ATTFHFWTIDWTIIG
+611 ATTFHFWTIDWMVIS

-639 CLIPLIR
+639 CLMPLIR

>member
-74 IEFTSSLTA
+74 IEFTSNLTA

-119 PDSQPYPNDQS
+119 PDSPPYPNNQS

-149 DAQWQFARTHGA
+149 DAQWQFARTRGA
-161 VRQFSIQSIAANGML
+161 VQQFSIQSIAANGML

-205 FGSITTIDQ
+205 FSNITAIDQ
-214 SLLGGYLLASAS
+214 SLLGGYLLAGVS

-237 YQDAETLLGLKPLD
+237 YQDAEALLGLKPLD

-272 LTFSACYRNPAS
+272 LTFSACYRNPTSRA
-284 QELLQTA
+284 LLQTA

-327 AVVKDNRSAET
+327 TVIKDNRSAEAK
-338 RRTEANQRQFDQTF
+338 RTEANQRQFDQTF

-363 FTFRVVGLMPDGIEA
+363 FTFRVVGLMPDGIKA
-378 AQSDIGSF
+378 TQSDIGSF
-386 LQQFLSA
+386 LQQFLST
-393 RLSYTWIMPRGP
+393 RLAYAWIMPRGP
-405 MTTSAQTA
+405 MTTAAQTA

-421 NNDQGGANREETL
+421 TNNDQGNANREETL

-449 AAASCGEGASGGT
+449 AAASCGEGA
-462 GATDLFAQPEPAAEA
+462 AQPEPTGA

-487 CLPHYVVF
+487 CLPRYVVF

-563 YFVYTMIVALL
+563 YFDYTMIVALL

-584 IVVYIADNLLAG
+584 IVVYIADNLLAS

-611 ATTFHFWTIDWTIIG
+611 ATIFHFWTIDWTIIG

>member
-74 IEFTSSLTA
+74 IDFTSNLTA

-119 PDSQPYPNDQS
+119 PDSPPYPNSQS
-130 VIVQRL
+130 VVVQRI
-136 IRQETAKLPRLTA
+136 IREELTKLPRLTA
-149 DAQWQFARTHGA
+149 DAQWQFARTRGA

-214 SLLGGYLLASAS
+214 SLLGGYLLAGAS
-226 AKPSEIPLIIR
+226 AKPNEIPLIIR
-237 YQDAETLLGLKPLD
+237 YQDAEALLGLKPLD

-327 AVVKDNRSAET
+327 AVVKDNRSAEAK
-338 RRTEANQRQFDQTF
+338 RTEANQRQFDQTF

-386 LQQFLSA
+386 LQQFLST
-393 RLSYTWIMPRGP
+393 RLSYTWIMPRGS
-405 MTTSAQTA
+405 MTTAAQTA

-421 NNDQGGANREETL
+421 NNDQGGANRDETL

-449 AAASCGEGASGGT
+449 AAASCGEGNSGGT
-462 GATDLFAQPEPAAEA
+462 EITDLSAQPEPAEA

-495 ASPTGSNSLVN
+495 ASPTGSNSLVS
-506 YDAMERLRPIIMWTF
+506 YDAMERLKPIIMWTF

-579 IAAGL
+579 VTAGL
-584 IVVYIADNLLAG
+584 IVVYIADNVFAS

-611 ATTFHFWTIDWTIIG
+611 ATTFHFWTIDWIVIG

>member
-74 IEFTSSLTA
+74 IEFTSNLTA

-119 PDSQPYPNDQS
+119 PDSPPYPNNQS

-149 DAQWQFARTHGA
+149 DAQWQFARTRGA
-161 VRQFSIQSIAANGML
+161 VQQFSIQSIAANGML
-176 NYMERGI
+176 NYMEQGL
-183 ESFDDK
+183 ELFDDK

-205 FGSITTIDQ
+205 FGSITAIDQ
-214 SLLGGYLLASAS
+214 SLLGGYLLANAS
-226 AKPSEIPLIIR
+226 AKPNEIPLIIR
-237 YQDAETLLGLKPLD
+237 YQDAEALLGLKPLD

-272 LTFSACYRNPAS
+272 LTFGACYRNPAS

-327 AVVKDNRSAET
+327 AVVKDNRSAEAK
-338 RRTEANQRQFDQTF
+338 RTEANQRQFDQTF

-386 LQQFLSA
+386 LQQFLST
-393 RLSYTWIMPRGP
+393 RLAYTWIMPRGS
-405 MTTSAQTA
+405 MTTAAQTA

-449 AAASCGEGASGGT
+449 AATSCGEGA
-462 GATDLFAQPEPAAEA
+462 AQPEPTGA
-477 SKTQKSNKSI
+477 SKTQKPDKSI
-487 CLPHYVVF
+487 CLPRYVVF

-506 YDAMERLRPIIMWTF
+506 YDAMERLKPIIMWTF

-584 IVVYIADNLLAG
+584 IVVYIADNLLAS

-611 ATTFHFWTIDWTIIG
+611 ATTFHFWTIDWTVIG

>member
-19 RIRLSITV
+19 RIRLAITV

-40 LTMLMGAQ
+40 LTILMGAQ

-74 IEFTSSLTA
+74 IEFTSNLTA

-149 DAQWQFARTHGA
+149 DAQWQFARTRGA
-161 VRQFSIQSIAANGML
+161 VQQFSIQSIAANGML

-214 SLLGGYLLASAS
+214 SLLGGYLLAGAS

-237 YQDAETLLGLKPLD
+237 YQDAEVLLGLKPLD

-272 LTFSACYRNPAS
+272 LTFSACYRNPTSRA
-284 QELLQTA
+284 LLQTA

-327 AVVKDNRSAET
+327 AVVKDNRSAEAK
-338 RRTEANQRQFDQTF
+338 RTEANQRQFDQTF

-386 LQQFLSA
+386 LQQFLST
-393 RLSYTWIMPRGP
+393 RLSYTWIMPRGS
-405 MTTSAQTA
+405 MTTAAQTA

-421 NNDQGGANREETL
+421 NNDQGGANRDETL
-434 AIYEFSDPNK
+434 AIYEFSDPKK

-449 AAASCGEGASGGT
+449 AAASCGEGA
-462 GATDLFAQPEPAAEA
+462 AQPEPTGA
-477 SKTQKSNKSI
+477 SKTQKSNKSV
-487 CLPHYVVF
+487 CLPRYVVF

-521 IGVTIIAAFILLII
+521 IGVTIIATFILLII

-584 IVVYIADNLLAG
+584 IVVYIADNVFAS

-611 ATTFHFWTIDWTIIG
+611 ATTFHFWTIDWMVIG

>member
-40 LTMLMGAQ
+40 LTMLIGAQ

-59 NSRYLVAQTAIRPNN
+59 NNRYLVAQTAIRPNN
-74 IEFTSSLTA
+74 IEFTSNLTA
-83 RAEAERT
+83 RAEVERT

-119 PDSQPYPNDQS
+119 PDSPPHPNNQS

-149 DAQWQFARTHGA
+149 DAQWQFARTRGA

-205 FGSITTIDQ
+205 FSSITAIDQ
-214 SLLGGYLLASAS
+214 SLLGGYLLSGAS
-226 AKPSEIPLIIR
+226 AKPNEIPLIIR
-237 YQDAETLLGLKPLD
+237 YQDAEVLLGLKPLD

-314 EYAMPSA
+314 EYAIPPA

-327 AVVKDNRSAET
+327 TVVKDNRSAEAK
-338 RRTEANQRQFDQTF
+338 RTEANQRQFDQTF
-352 GSAQPEPAQAK
+352 GSTQSEPAQAK
-363 FTFRVVGLMPDGIEA
+363 FTFHVVGLMPDDMKA
-378 AQSDIGSF
+378 TQSDIGSF
-386 LQQFLSA
+386 LQQFLST
-393 RLSYTWIMPRGP
+393 RLSHTWIMPRGS
-405 MTTSAQTA
+405 MTTAAQTA

-421 NNDQGGANREETL
+421 TNNDQGGANRDETL

-449 AAASCGEGASGGT
+449 AAASCGEGA
-462 GATDLFAQPEPAAEA
+462 AQPEPAEA

-506 YDAMERLRPIIMWTF
+506 YDAMERLKPIIMWTF

-563 YFVYTMIVALL
+563 YFFYTMIVALL

-584 IVVYIADNLLAG
+584 IVVYIADNLLAS

-611 ATTFHFWTIDWTIIG
+611 ATTFHFWTIDWTVIG

>member
-74 IEFTSSLTA
+74 IEFTSNLTA

-119 PDSQPYPNDQS
+119 PDSPPYPNNQS

-136 IRQETAKLPRLTA
+136 IRQKTAKLPRLTA

-161 VRQFSIQSIAANGML
+161 VQQFSIQSIAANGML
-176 NYMERGI
+176 NYMKRGI

-205 FGSITTIDQ
+205 FSSITAIDQ
-214 SLLGGYLLASAS
+214 SLLGGYLLSGAS

-237 YQDAETLLGLKPLD
+237 YQDAEALLGLKPLD

-272 LTFSACYRNPAS
+272 LTFSACYRNLAS

-327 AVVKDNRSAET
+327 AVVKDNRSAEAK
-338 RRTEANQRQFDQTF
+338 RTEANQRQFDQTF
-352 GSAQPEPAQAK
+352 GSVQPEPAQAK
-363 FTFRVVGLMPDGIEA
+363 FTFHVVGLMPDGIEA

-393 RLSYTWIMPRGP
+393 RLSYTWIMPRGS
-405 MTTSAQTA
+405 MTTAAQTA

-421 NNDQGGANREETL
+421 NNDQGGANRDETL

-449 AAASCGEGASGGT
+449 AAASCGEGNSGGT
-462 GATDLFAQPEPAAEA
+462 EITDLSAQPEPTEA

-579 IAAGL
+579 ITAGL
-584 IVVYIADNLLAG
+584 IVVYIADNVFAG

-611 ATTFHFWTIDWTIIG
+611 ATTFRFWTIDWMVIG

>member
-74 IEFTSSLTA
+74 IEFTSNLTA

-149 DAQWQFARTHGA
+149 DAQWQFARTRGA

-214 SLLGGYLLASAS
+214 SLLGGYLLAGAS

-237 YQDAETLLGLKPLD
+237 YQDAEALLGLKPLD

-304 PSADYVKPDR
+304 PSADYIKPDR

-327 AVVKDNRSAET
+327 AVVKDNRSAEAK
-338 RRTEANQRQFDQTF
+338 RTEANQHQFDQTF

-386 LQQFLSA
+386 LQQFLST
-393 RLSYTWIMPRGP
+393 RLSYTWIMPLGS
-405 MTTSAQTA
+405 MTTAAQTA

-421 NNDQGGANREETL
+421 SNSQGGINRDETL

-449 AAASCGEGASGGT
+449 AAASCGEGNSGGT
-462 GATDLFAQPEPAAEA
+462 EITDLSAQPKPAEV

-487 CLPHYVVF
+487 CLPRYVVF

-506 YDAMERLRPIIMWTF
+506 YDAMERLKPIIMWTF

-579 IAAGL
+579 ITAGL
-584 IVVYIADNLLAG
+584 VVVYIADNLLAS

-611 ATTFHFWTIDWTIIG
+611 TTTFRFWTIDWMVIG

>member
-48 RSVEEFDRGSL
+48 RSIEEFDRGSL
-59 NSRYLVAQTAIRPNN
+59 NSRYLVAQTAIRPNT
-74 IEFTSSLTA
+74 IEFTSNLTA

-119 PDSQPYPNDQS
+119 PDSPPYPNNQS

-149 DAQWQFARTHGA
+149 DAQWQFARTRGA
-161 VRQFSIQSIAANGML
+161 VRQFAIQSIAANGML

-189 RQQNN
+189 RQKNN

-237 YQDAETLLGLKPLD
+237 YQDAEVLLGLKPLD

-272 LTFSACYRNPAS
+272 LTFSACYRNPTSRA
-284 QELLQTA
+284 LLQTA

-304 PSADYVKPDR
+304 PSADYIKPDR

-363 FTFRVVGLMPDGIEA
+363 FTFRVVGLMPDGIKA
-378 AQSDIGSF
+378 TQSDIGSF
-386 LQQFLSA
+386 LQQFLST
-393 RLSYTWIMPRGP
+393 RLAYAWIMPRGP
-405 MTTSAQTA
+405 MTTAAQTA

-421 NNDQGGANREETL
+421 NNDQGGANRDETL

-444 ARSYL
+444 ARNYL

-462 GATDLFAQPEPAAEA
+462 GGTDLFAQPEPAETSTA
-477 SKTQKSNKSI
+477 KRSNKSI

-506 YDAMERLRPIIMWTF
+506 YDAMERLKPIIMW
-521 IGVTIIAAFILLII
+521 TIIAAFILLII

-579 IAAGL
+579 ITAGL
-584 IVVYIADNLLAG
+584 IVVYIADNVFAS

-611 ATTFHFWTIDWTIIG
+611 ATTFHFWTIDWAIIG
-626 AVALSIIAAAVLA
+626 AVALSIITAAVLA

>member
-59 NSRYLVAQTAIRPNN
+59 NNRYLVAQTAIRPNT
-74 IEFTSSLTA
+74 IEFTSNLTA

-119 PDSQPYPNDQS
+119 PDSPPYPNNQS

-149 DAQWQFARTHGA
+149 DAQWQFARTRGA
-161 VRQFSIQSIAANGML
+161 VQQFSIQSIAANGML

-205 FGSITTIDQ
+205 FSSITAIDQ
-214 SLLGGYLLASAS
+214 SLLGGYLLAGAS

-237 YQDAETLLGLKPLD
+237 YQDAEVLLGLKPLD

-272 LTFSACYRNPAS
+272 LTFSACYRNPTSRA
-284 QELLQTA
+284 LLQTA

-314 EYAMPSA
+314 EYAIPPA

-327 AVVKDNRSAET
+327 TVVKDNRSAEAK
-338 RRTEANQRQFDQTF
+338 RTEANQRQFDQTF
-352 GSAQPEPAQAK
+352 GSTQSEPTQAK
-363 FTFRVVGLMPDGIEA
+363 FTFHVVGLMPDDMKA
-378 AQSDIGSF
+378 TQSDIGSF
-386 LQQFLSA
+386 LQQFLST
-393 RLSYTWIMPRGP
+393 RLSHTWIMPRGS
-405 MTTSAQTA
+405 MTTAAQTA

-421 NNDQGGANREETL
+421 TNNDQGGANRDETL

-449 AAASCGEGASGGT
+449 AAASCGEGA
-462 GATDLFAQPEPAAEA
+462 AQPEPAEA

-506 YDAMERLRPIIMWTF
+506 YDAMERLKPIIMWTF

-563 YFVYTMIVALL
+563 YFFYTMIVALL

-584 IVVYIADNLLAG
+584 IVVYIADNLLAS

-611 ATTFHFWTIDWTIIG
+611 ATTFHFWTIDWAIIG
-626 AVALSIIAAAVLA
+626 AVALSIITAAVLA